1 VIADNL
7 SDQMIKRLRDQ
18 LDMWGVG
25 YVSGKK
31 R

>member
-1 VIADNL
+1 
-7 SDQMIKRLRDQ
+7 MIKRLRDQ

-31 R
+31 K